1 MDTQKSIIDKPATQS
16 TTPIQTASTVSSS
29 QTRTKKDL
37 KEILAAMSDP
47 KKVLASPD
55 IISASDLLQVSY
67 DLGAYPYTKKM
78 SREEYEI
85 EKRLLQAELLKVQ
98 AWVKEKRKRIIGFF
112 EGRDAAGKGGAIK
125 RFMEHLNPRAA
136 HVVALEK
143 PTNRELGEWY
153 FQRYIDHMPTNG
165 EIVFFDR
172 SWYNRAGVE
181 RVMHFCTPEEH
192 LEFLRTVP
200 DLERMMVDSGTI
212 LRKYWFSV
220 SRHEQLRRFHSRSHD
235 PLKHWKLSPIDLESL
250 DKWDAYTEARRSMF
264 FHTDTAA
271 APWVVVKS
279 DDKKRARINCLR
291 HFLYSLNYPAKDPT
305 VAFKPDPKIVGK
317 VDSLY
322 PKKLAKYV

>member
-1 MDTQKSIIDKPATQS
+1 MAEKKK
-16 TTPIQTASTVSSS
+16 
-29 QTRTKKDL
+29 TKKEL
-37 KEILAAMSDP
+37 EAFLEGMSDP
-47 KKVLASPD
+47 EKVLASPD
-55 IISASDLLQVSY
+55 IVSHKDLLKVCY
-67 DLGAYPYTKKM
+67 ELGIYPYPDKIGT
-78 SREEYEI
+78 SEYEH
-85 EKRLLQAELLKVQ
+85 EKQLLQAELLKVQ
-98 AWVKEKRKRIIGFF
+98 VWVKEEHKRIAGFF
-112 EGRDAAGKGGAIK
+112 EGRDAAGKGGTLK
-125 RFMEHLNPRAA
+125 RFMEHLNPRSAK
-136 HVVALEK
+136 VVALEK
-143 PTNRELGEWY
+143 PNERELGEWY
-153 FQRYIDHMPTNG
+153 FQRYIRHMPTNG
-165 EIVFFDR
+165 EIVLFDR

-200 DLERMMVDSGTI
+200 QLERMLVDAGMI

-250 DKWDAYTEARRSMF
+250 DKWDDYTEARRSMF

-291 HFLYSLNYPAKDPT
+291 HFLHSLDYPSKDPT
-305 VAFKPDPKIVGK
+305 IAYKPDEKIVGT